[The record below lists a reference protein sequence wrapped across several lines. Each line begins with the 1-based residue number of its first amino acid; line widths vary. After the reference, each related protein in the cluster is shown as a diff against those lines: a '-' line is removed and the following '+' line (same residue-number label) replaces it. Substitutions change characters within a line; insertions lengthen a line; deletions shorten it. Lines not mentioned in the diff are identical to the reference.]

1 MVNLF
6 RITLTSVLIRAI
18 YFLAHLYKEIW
29 STYRIFQRLNLR
41 QVGDCRTFFQN
52 HATTVTF
59 WKIVCLIGI
68 VLPIQFKIHI
78 FFLWSKY
85 CFQLNWLIMV
95 NWKRRESIRKRREIF
110 RDEILFDVR
119 EGLWG
124 RLLGNGVGCWRRIC
138 SWNGRHTDGRGSWC
152 MAFRGRVVLLELEDD
167 LILNIWWKS

>member
-29 STYRIFQRLNLR
+29 STCRIFQRLNLR

-68 VLPIQFKIHI
+68 VLPIQLKIHI

-95 NWKRRESIRKRREIF
+95 NWRRRVSLWKRAEIF
-110 RDEILFDVR
+110 RNKRLFEVS
-119 EGLWG
+119 EGVWG
-124 RLLGNGVGCWRRIC
+124 RLLGNEVGCWRRIC
-138 SWNGRHTDGRGSWC
+138 LKNGRHTDRRGGC
-152 MAFRGRVVLLELEDD
+152 CTLFRGIGKLL
-167 LILNIWWKS
+167 